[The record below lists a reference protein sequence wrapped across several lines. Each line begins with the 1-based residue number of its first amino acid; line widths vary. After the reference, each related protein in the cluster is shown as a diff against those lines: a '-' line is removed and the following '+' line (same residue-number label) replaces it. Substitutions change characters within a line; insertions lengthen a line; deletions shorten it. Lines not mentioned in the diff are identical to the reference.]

1 MLISRT
7 FLSKT
12 LARSHL
18 VSSIGIFNRN
28 RDTIALL
35 ISYSS
40 SKLSFNNNNNNNNW
54 SLEYRDVILF
64 NKILREIIKG
74 GGGF

>member
-40 SKLSFNNNNNNNNW
+40 SKLSFNNNNHNNNW

-74 GGGF
+74 RGRF

>member
-40 SKLSFNNNNNNNNW
+40 SKLSFNNNNNNW

-64 NKILREIIKG
+64 NKILSEIIKG

>member
-28 RDTIALL
+28 RDTIELL

-40 SKLSFNNNNNNNNW
+40 SKLSFNNNNNNNW

>member
-40 SKLSFNNNNNNNNW
+40 SKLPFNNNNNNNNW

-74 GGGF
+74 RGRF